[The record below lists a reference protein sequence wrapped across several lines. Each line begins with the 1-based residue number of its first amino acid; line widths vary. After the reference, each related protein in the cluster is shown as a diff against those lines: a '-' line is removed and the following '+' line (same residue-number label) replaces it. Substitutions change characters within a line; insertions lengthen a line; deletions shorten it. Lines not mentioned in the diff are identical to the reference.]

1 MGNSTTTCLTPNDNF
16 IIWED
21 GLMTGTGVGRKE
33 ACSPIESLATPKS
46 IRLGG
51 EPQKKKEQ
59 HWVLAHGARQ
69 QWLLVTV

>member
-1 MGNSTTTCLTPNDNF
+1 
-16 IIWED
+16 
-21 GLMTGTGVGRKE
+21 MTGTGVGRKE